1 MLITSL
7 FTTPSFQRT
16 EFHRKKQRDEQIRG
30 EETKQKLDLW
40 ILLAPQNSLL
50 WSFTSFSSFSEK
62 FIYRS
67 LLYRS
72 LFCICWFIIFHLRTE
87 QILCK
92 QGKIETQTQEFRCS
106 LFLRSTRGW
115 RQQRK
120 IWRWI
125 QSEGSSRLADGMGT
139 ICRKICFW
147 KVFLFPP
154 TASSFVPLN
163 AIFLVTSLFFPFFS
177 TRTATAGA
185 NEKTKWNIYHRTE
198 QAANRDGRL
207 CVGVWRSSN

>member
-1 MLITSL
+1 MLRFKSETPEWIWNGVLMLYLPTVAAWCWLCSSRLRSGSACTSCCCRSCPL
-7 FTTPSFQRT
+7 RNCSFNFQLPVRSAYYQ
-16 EFHRKKQRDEQIRG
+16 FIYDSFLSAHRIPPKKKQRDEQIRG

-120 IWRWI
+120 I
-125 QSEGSSRLADGMGT
+125 
-139 ICRKICFW
+139 
-147 KVFLFPP
+147 
-154 TASSFVPLN
+154 
-163 AIFLVTSLFFPFFS
+163 
-177 TRTATAGA
+177 
-185 NEKTKWNIYHRTE
+185 
-198 QAANRDGRL
+198 
-207 CVGVWRSSN
+207 